1 MKRRALI
8 FIIVLIL
15 SITLI
20 IYLVKVSNFEGSL
33 SPSSE
38 DGGLMPLGDP
48 GVSLSPSEGYIQS
61 SIDSLT
67 IGNSKVEFTFNG
79 STNGNISI
87 SQLKNLETG
96 RVFQTNN
103 NEILKISLRND
114 SFVGEY
120 SLTDLN
126 YQFSYSTFDETPGPG
141 K

>member
-20 IYLVKVSNFEGSL
+20 IYLVKVSNFE
-33 SPSSE
+33 
-38 DGGLMPLGDP
+38 
-48 GVSLSPSEGYIQS
+48 VSLSPSEGYIQS